1 MALVSAPGPA
11 EVTAAPPPDA
21 ADLARAEAAFLEAN
35 PRFGE
40 TAILD
45 ELRATEYG
53 RLDAHGDVYLDYTGG
68 SLYAAAQLEE
78 HHRMLRETVYGNP
91 HSVNPT
97 SSAATILVEKA
108 RAAVLR
114 YFNASESEYACI
126 FTANATGALRLVGES
141 YPFGPDDRFLATFD
155 NHNSVN
161 GIREFA
167 HAKGA
172 ESTYVPL
179 EAPDLRV
186 ADELLERYLDDA
198 PADRHNLFAYPA
210 QSNFSGVKHPLGWI
224 AMAQE
229 RGWDVIVDCAAFVP
243 TSRLDLSVFK
253 PDFVPISFYKMF
265 GYPTGLGALL
275 ARRPALDRLHRPWFS
290 GGTVVAANVQGEK
303 VVPLS
308 GHALFEDGTVNYL
321 GIPAVEIGL
330 RHIERIG
337 MDTISRRV
345 RDLGSWLLEALQQL
359 RHSDGRP
366 ATRIYGPTTW
376 DGRGGTIAF
385 NFLHPDGR
393 VIDERYVD
401 RVAAVW
407 RISVRTGCFCN
418 SGAGETAF
426 SLSRDTLI
434 GAEFTDG
441 MILDDY
447 IRLVGM
453 PTGGAVRV
461 SLGLVTNFADVHRF
475 VAFAAEFRDLDSV
488 PADLPPRLG
497 C

>member
-1 MALVSAPGPA
+1 MSTVSPPPS
-11 EVTAAPPPDA
+11 AAPFDPGGLA
-21 ADLARAEAAFLEAN
+21 AAEAAFRDAN
-35 PRFGE
+35 PSFAE
-40 TAILD
+40 TAVVD
-45 ELRATEYG
+45 ELRASEYG
-53 RLDAHGDVYLDYTGG
+53 RLDAAGEVYLDYTGG
-68 SLYAAAQLEE
+68 SLYAASQLEE
-78 HHRMLRETVYGNP
+78 HMRLLRETVYGNP

-97 SSAATILVEKA
+97 SSAATVLVERA
-108 RAAVLR
+108 RAAVLA
-114 YFNASESEYACI
+114 YFNAPESEYACI
-126 FTANATGALRLVGES
+126 FTPNATGALRLVGEA
-141 YPFGPDDRFLATFD
+141 YPFGPGDRFLALFD

-167 HAKGA
+167 RAKGA
-172 ESTYVPL
+172 GTAYVPL

-186 ADELLERYLDDA
+186 ADGLLERYLDEA
-198 PADRHNLFAYPA
+198 ARGGHNLFAYPA
-210 QSNFSGVKHPLGWI
+210 QSNFSGVKHPLEWI
-224 AMAQE
+224 AAARE
-229 RGWDVIVDCAAFVP
+229 RGWDVIVDSAAFVP
-243 TSRLDLSVFK
+243 TSRLDLSVWQ
-253 PDFVPISFYKMF
+253 PDFVPISFYKLF

-275 ARRPALDRLHRPWFS
+275 ARRPALTRLQRPWFS
-290 GGTVVAANVQGEK
+290 GGTVVAANVQGDM

-337 MDTISRRV
+337 IETIARRV
-345 RDLGSWLLEALQQL
+345 EALGTWLLEALQRL
-359 RHSDGRP
+359 RHSDGSP
-366 ATRIYGPTTW
+366 ATRVYGPATW
-376 DGRGGTIAF
+376 DRRGATIAF

-401 RVAAVW
+401 VVAAAH

-426 SLSRDTLI
+426 SLSSDTLI
-434 GAEFTDG
+434 GAEFDDG

-447 IRLVGM
+447 IRRIGM

-461 SLGLVTNFADVHRF
+461 SLGVATNFADVHRF
-475 VAFAAEFRDLDSV
+475 MHFATEFRDVTDV
-488 PADLPPRLG
+488 PADLPPRLA